1 MSRRPYTMR
10 KRAQSA
16 ARTRQRLVEATFQ
29 LHTEQGIAATT
40 MQQIA
45 ERADVS
51 IGTAYHHFSTYDDAI
66 RACGA
71 YTQEHY
77 LPPGPEAFTHE
88 PLLQG
93 RLAAL
98 TRAYFAFFERLP
110 VLEHVRRDQAVL
122 PVLRDFVTGE
132 EAHRRHMVELAL
144 SPDSKDKEVG
154 DLIAALVDLPMLNAL
169 KRMGHDAP
177 SAAQLVTDLALSWIA
192 TRRRRSDERVAAHPH
207 EDSHDHQDR

>member
-10 KRAQSA
+10 KRARSA
-16 ARTRQRLVEATFQ
+16 ALTRQRLVEATFQ
-29 LHTEQGIAATT
+29 LHTEQGIAVTT

-45 ERADVS
+45 MRADVS

-77 LPPGPEAFTHE
+77 RPPGPETFAAEAT
-88 PLLQG
+88 PQG

-98 TRAYFAFFERLP
+98 AQAYFAFFERLP

-122 PVLRDFVTGE
+122 PVLRDFVAGE
-132 EAHRRHMVELAL
+132 EAHRRHVVGLAL
-144 SPDSKDKEVG
+144 GPDNKDKAVV
-154 DLIAALVDLPMLNAL
+154 DLVAALIDLPMLNAL
-169 KRMGHDAP
+169 KRMGHDVP
-177 SAAQLVTDLALSWIA
+177 SAAQLITDLALSWIA
-192 TRRRRSDERVAAHPH
+192 TRRRRSQRRLAAQPQ
-207 EDSHDHQDR
+207 EDTNDNND